1 MKHIISTD
9 ILRKYIDT
17 KAERCIA
24 VIKAKSGHTRFSHY
38 IFIVCR
44 HSLMIIKNLNVFVP
58 YLMSASS

>member
-24 VIKAKSGHTRFSHY
+24 VIKAKSGHYTFFHI
-38 IFIVCR
+38 IFLLSVVIR
-44 HSLMIIKNLNVFVP
+44 
-58 YLMSASS
+58 